1 MQEFKDRLKELR
13 EEQGLSM
20 KELGL
25 KIGVSDASVCKWEN
39 GVSEPKITYIL
50 RLSEFFE
57 CSTDYLLGVT
67 DDFASSGY
75 YGKTVNDLD
84 ENAFAEET
92 HIKRGN
98 PFVVN
103 EPESRTEEERKENLE
118 FYKRKFR

>member
-67 DDFASSGY
+67 DDFASSCY
-75 YGKTVNDLD
+75 YGKTVNNLD
-84 ENAFAEET
+84 ENAFADET
-92 HIKRGN
+92 YTRRES

-103 EPESRTEEERKENLE
+103 EPESRTEAERKEKLE